1 MITEDYSNAC
11 AEVVKILDYIPYK
24 DYKKIPKDVILYY
37 EKNANKNYN
46 FEYNIKCSL
55 EEQNVSKTA
64 KTIIA
69 ILFRD
74 YWATS
79 EQKSK
84 ILKYEKYET
93 IKEEKM
99 KKEKYNIDDIFK
111 KNKENIIKDIKSDNE
126 NNMLILPQKQKK
138 YKKILYKILKFF
150 NIM

>member
-1 MITEDYSNAC
+1 M
-11 AEVVKILDYIPYK
+11 EVAYGEN
-24 DYKKIPKDVILYY
+24 PKAR
-37 EKNANKNYN
+37 KQA
-46 FEYNIKCSL
+46 
-55 EEQNVSKTA
+55 
-64 KTIIA
+64 
-69 ILFRD
+69 
-74 YWATS
+74 

-93 IKEEKM
+93 ITEEEM

-126 NNMLILPQKQKK
+126 NNMLVLPQKQKK